1 LAQNKIGLSQMTY
14 LLNLSLPTYLP
25 RPDYLPTDLNA
36 MCQHLIGLKLN
47 DLNKMNKNIKYPNI
61 LKFPHVH

>member
-1 LAQNKIGLSQMTY
+1 MTY